1 MNIVALIQ
9 ARMGSTRLPCKMM
22 LSLHGL
28 PLIDWVTR
36 RTAESR
42 LLNRIIVATSEAP
55 ANDPLAAHLERQG
68 VEVFRGPEND
78 VLKRFRLAAERAKA
92 THVVR
97 ICADNPL
104 IWGGEIDNLIR
115 HYQERL
121 AKVAEDESPVEA
133 NENTLYA
140 YNHIPRQNL
149 YPDGLGAEMISWPL
163 LRLLDEKADAPAHRE
178 HCLSYIWDNPE
189 RFVISTFNPPDSRLH
204 HPEVKLDVDT
214 PEDYR
219 KLALL
224 PVRINMPPAEVIGL
238 ALEAFSSGPR

>member
-36 RTAESR
+36 RVAVSR
-42 LLNRIIVATSEAP
+42 LLNKVVVATSEAP
-55 ANDPLAAHLERQG
+55 INDPLALHLERRG
-68 VEVFRGPEND
+68 VEVFRGPEDD
-78 VLKRFRLAAERAKA
+78 VLKRFRLAAEKTRA
-92 THVVR
+92 THIVR

-104 IWGGEIDNLIR
+104 IWGGEIDSLIR
-115 HYQERL
+115 HYRERL
-121 AKVAEDESPVEA
+121 DHPGADGSPVRPDG
-133 NENTLYA
+133 NTLYA
-140 YNHIPRQNL
+140 YNHIPRGNL

-163 LRLLDEKADAPAHRE
+163 LRLLDTTASVPAHRE
-178 HCLSYIWDNPE
+178 HCLSYIWDNPQ
-189 RFVISTFNPPDSRLH
+189 RFVISTFDPPDPGLR

-224 PVRINMPPAEVIGL
+224 PVTVDMPPAEVIRL
-238 ALEAFSSGPR
+238 ALADPSR